1 MAKIE
6 GYFTDDNRG
15 RNCLVLKKK
24 KGHIN
29 QREAY
34 EWLESHNRRGSFL
47 FVCHGTLPT
56 ER

>member
-15 RNCLVLKKK
+15 RNCLVLKK
-24 KGHIN
+24 GHIN

-34 EWLESHNRRGSFL
+34 EWLNSVIMFKRH
-47 FVCHGTLPT
+47 
-56 ER
+56 